1 LSFAGY
7 ALLTELDAGVLL
19 HLIVGVAGILILCG
33 IARIFAW
40 YRRAATGR

>member
-33 IARIFAW
+33 IAWTFAW
-40 YRRAATGR
+40 YKQASTTR